1 MMRRRRFSLLEL
13 GAVWLGAHLGTRLA
27 VDPRLGLVRSN
38 ARDFAETWRRRLTA
52 R

>member
-1 MMRRRRFSLLEL
+1 MRRRFSLLQL

-27 VDPRLGLVRSN
+27 VDPRLDH
-38 ARDFAETWRRRLTA
+38 ARERADAWRRRLTSS